1 MLCNTA
7 PMNYELTLLQNDH
20 ALLDAYS
27 AAISG
32 VVQQTAG
39 AVVHIEVA
47 KPILNPRTRKTELR
61 PGSGSGFIISS
72 DGFIITNNHVIEQ
85 AETISVT
92 LSSGK
97 KVKAELKGAD
107 PSTDIAVIKV
117 YETDLTSLALANSA
131 TLQVG
136 QIAIAIGNP
145 YGLQQTVTAGIVSA
159 TGRTLRATNGRLIDD
174 VIQTD
179 ASLNPGNSGGP
190 LVNSR
195 GEVIGVNTAI
205 ISEARGICFAVS
217 ANLANNIAGQIIL
230 HGRIK
235 RAQLG
240 IAGQAINLNERLVS
254 INKLTKRTGVYVFE
268 KIADANADNRSIF
281 TGDIIVEFEGQ
292 PVGTVDDLHKL
303 LTEKVIGQR
312 VKLGVLR
319 NGYKEI
325 ITAVAG
331 AAA

>member
-1 MLCNTA
+1 ME
-7 PMNYELTLLQNDH
+7 YELTLLQNDR

-27 AAISG
+27 NALSD
-32 VVQQTAG
+32 VVVQTAG
-39 AVVHIEVA
+39 AVVHIEVY
-47 KPILNPRTRKTELR
+47 KQIVNPRTRKNESR
-61 PGSGSGFIISS
+61 PGSGSGFVISS
-72 DGFIITNNHVIEQ
+72 DGFIITNNHVIED
-85 AETISVT
+85 AEQITVT
-92 LSSGK
+92 LSTGK
-97 KVKAELKGAD
+97 KLKADLKGAD
-107 PSTDIAVIKV
+107 PSTDIAVLKV
-117 YETDLTSLALANSA
+117 YDTDLTSLALADSSR
-131 TLQVG
+131 LQVG

-190 LVNSR
+190 LVNSK

-205 ISEARGICFAVS
+205 ISEAHGICFAVS
-217 ANLANNIAGQIIL
+217 ANLANNVTGQIIL

-240 IAGQAINLNERLVS
+240 VAGQAINLNQRIMS
-254 INKLTKRTGVYVFE
+254 INKLVKNTGVYIFE
-268 KIADANADNRSIF
+268 KIADANADNRYLF

-292 PVGTVDDLHKL
+292 PIGSIDDLHKQ
-303 LTEKVIGQR
+303 LTEKVIGKR
-312 VKLGVLR
+312 VNLGVLR
-319 NGYKEI
+319 NGYKENV
-325 ITAVAG
+325 TAVPG